1 MQIPASSAT
10 LFIQWVDWQETET
23 SGMRHVIM
31 EPSEQASLE
40 TLYDSNMKYLPEFL
54 LSANFACRF
63 MKGGCKG
70 FWAWN
75 PESHVQWHR
84 QCDFGG
90 GGGGGVEHWTLR
102 FG

>member
-1 MQIPASSAT
+1 
-10 LFIQWVDWQETET
+10 
-23 SGMRHVIM
+23 MRHVIM

-75 PESHVQWHR
+75 PESHVQ
-84 QCDFGG
+84 
-90 GGGGGVEHWTLR
+90 
-102 FG
+102 